1 MSNGPLPSK
10 RCLLSALCK
19 KQVGEKHL
27 FNFQYSTFNIIRG
40 LRILYLATIEPELRR
55 LFVVRAYSTHSARV
69 TLRHHCPKEN
79 DDVEALVDVNLLL
92 ETLKSEQTDAG
103 QWVHVIG
110 YITFVDAGS
119 SRNKSVPRIGVQAL
133 VLWIAQDLDLR
144 AYENSML
151 ADADHSTGSLA
162 SGNSYGK

>member
-1 MSNGPLPSK
+1 MSSGPLPSK

-19 KQVGEKHL
+19 KQVGEK
-27 FNFQYSTFNIIRG
+27 
-40 LRILYLATIEPELRR
+40 
-55 LFVVRAYSTHSARV
+55 VRFLGCVTGYSTHSARL
-69 TLRHHCPKEN
+69 TLKHHCPKEN
-79 DDVEALVDVNLLL
+79 DDVEALVDINLLL

-110 YITFVDAGS
+110 YITFVNPGS
-119 SRNKSVPRIGVQAL
+119 SRSKSVPRIGVQAL
-133 VLWIAQDLDLR
+133 ILWIAQDLDLK

-162 SGNSYGK
+162 PGNSEVK

>member
-1 MSNGPLPSK
+1 MSNGPLPSQ

-19 KQVGEKHL
+19 KQVGDK
-27 FNFQYSTFNIIRG
+27 
-40 LRILYLATIEPELRR
+40 
-55 LFVVRAYSTHSARV
+55 VRFLGCVTGYSTHSAQV
-69 TLRHHCPKEN
+69 TLKHHCPKEN

-110 YITFVDAGS
+110 YITFVNPSS
-119 SRNKSVPRIGVQAL
+119 SRSKSVPRIGVQAL
-133 VLWIAQDLDLR
+133 VLWIARDLDLR

-151 ADADHSTGSLA
+151 ADAHQSAGSLA
-162 SGNSYGK
+162 PGNPDVK